1 MKILGIEFGSAKT
14 QVVRTEPQSYNTPFL
29 KIGKGNLS
37 LPYIQSNVSKT
48 GVIYFG
54 QDNLFPQ
61 VLSQMY
67 YTSPLHSSIIDFT
80 VNAVMGGGV
89 EIIPKEDTAK
99 SQVDIRVFL
108 TKIGGKKTFRLL
120 ERDYYIH
127 RRCHMILEY
136 SQSGKFL
143 RAERVDPTQIRYR
156 FDGNYEYCKDWSNN
170 RERRIVM
177 AYNPAGNI
185 GEVLYTKQDD
195 SPAQDY
201 YPLPGYSSALNWCY
215 LDGEQSYLHKSNIQ
229 NSVFPSVYIR
239 RPKRFSTKE
248 EIQKFVEGIQGKK
261 GAENAGHVGVLTGD
275 GFENTPEVVQVTTN
289 NNDKL
294 FVQTSKSI
302 QDNICF
308 AHKINPSIMG
318 IKVAGSLGNAQEL
331 EMSYAI
337 WEKNVVYPERE
348 TAEEIGQE
356 LMHIGGIEGIFN
368 VKEYSIFGK
377 SEIVEENENIEE

>member
-1 MKILGIEFGSAKT
+1 MKIFGIELSRQKSD
-14 QVVRTEPQSYNTPFL
+14 VVRTEPQSYNTPFL

-37 LPYIQSNVSKT
+37 LPYIQSNVTKT

-61 VLSQMY
+61 MMAQMY
-67 YTSPLHSSIIDFT
+67 YTSALHSSIIDFT

-89 EIIPKEDTAK
+89 EIVPKVK
-99 SQVDIRVFL
+99 SAMSEVDARVFF
-108 TKIGGKKTFRLL
+108 TKVGGKKVFNLL
-120 ERDYYIH
+120 DRDYYMH
-127 RRCHMILEY
+127 RRCHMFVHY
-136 SQSGKFL
+136 SDSGKFL
-143 RAERVDPTQIRYR
+143 KAERVDPTQIRYR
-156 FDGNYEYCKDWSNN
+156 FDGMFEFCEDWSNN
-170 RERRIVM
+170 RGRRTIP
-177 AYNPAGNI
+177 AYNPAGNM
-185 GEVLYTKQDD
+185 GCVLYTKQDQ
-195 SPAQDY
+195 SPAQDH
-201 YPLPGYSSALNWCY
+201 YPLPAYSSALNWCF

-248 EIQKFVEGIQGKK
+248 EIQTFIDGVQGKS
-261 GAENAGHVGVLTGD
+261 GAENAGRVGVLTGD
-275 GFENTPEVVQVTTN
+275 GFENTPEVVQVSTN
-289 NNDKL
+289 NNDNL
-294 FVQTSKSI
+294 FTQTSKSI

-348 TAEEIGQE
+348 TVEEIGKE
-356 LMHIGGIEGIFN
+356 LMHIAGVEGTFEI
-368 VKEYSIFGK
+368 KEFSIIGK
-377 SEIVEENENIEE
+377 SEIVEETKIEE